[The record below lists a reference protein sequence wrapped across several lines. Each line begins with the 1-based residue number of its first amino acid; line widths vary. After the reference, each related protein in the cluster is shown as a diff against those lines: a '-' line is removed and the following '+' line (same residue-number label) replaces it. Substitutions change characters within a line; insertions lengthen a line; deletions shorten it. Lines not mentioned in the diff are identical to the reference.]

1 MKTSIHAGAA
11 RPQPMEQ
18 AVIGLSTKS
27 DKIRALYREGYS
39 RSEIRRFLGVR
50 YQHVRNVLV
59 RDGFTE
65 PRLHRHPGRESV
77 PPDVRSG
84 PRPEQVRVVVGPGGR
99 VVIPAAYRGV
109 LCIEEGDAVFMRVEG
124 DELPGGQ
131 RRNGSP
137 PGSRDGR
144 PVRAA
149 GCELG
154 GRASSGTAAR
164 SRSGNRGVSPGRAR
178 CVGDSRPFFVGSG
191 EPTSC
196 PTTAATQSSRR

>member
-1 MKTSIHAGAA
+1 
-11 RPQPMEQ
+11 MEQ

-77 PPDVRSG
+77 PPDARSG

-109 LCIEEGDAVFMRVEG
+109 LGVEEGDAVFMRVEG
-124 DELPGGQ
+124 DELRVVSDETEV
-131 RRNGSP
+131 RRVREMVARYVP
-137 PGSRDGR
+137 PDVSLVD
-144 PVRAA
+144 
-149 GCELG
+149 ELL
-154 GRASSGTAAR
+154 RER
-164 SRSGNRGVSPGRAR
+164 RRE
-178 CVGDSRPFFVGSG
+178 VGAEIG
-191 EPTSC
+191 E
-196 PTTAATQSSRR
+196 